1 MLLSHERYTMQT
13 RSIDARRARPR
24 IGLAAAAMLVVALA
38 TCNAVQA
45 QERAAGVQ
53 PGAATLVATVQPL
66 DTTYVAP
73 KRASGKAL
81 AFPEDGMP
89 QSTAG
94 TPQST
99 DITAEPVSISVTVS
113 ANLPESEPW
122 DRFGHSVAGAARSS
136 CFGPDALPHEEFVV
150 DGLLRLPLL
159 VHAAATSA
167 CR

>member
-1 MLLSHERYTMQT
+1 MQT
-13 RSIDARRARPR
+13 RSIDARRAYPR
-24 IGLAAAAMLVVALA
+24 IGFAAAAMLIVALA

-45 QERAAGVQ
+45 QERAADVQ
-53 PGAATLVATVQPL
+53 PSAAALVATVQPL
-66 DTTYVAP
+66 DPTYVGP
-73 KRASGKAL
+73 DRASGKSV
-81 AFPEDGMP
+81 AFLEDGTP

-94 TPQST
+94 TSPSSDMAGVQAST
-99 DITAEPVSISVTVS
+99 SLTVS
-113 ANLPESEPW
+113 ADLLPKSEPW

-159 VHAAATSA
+159 VHAAATSG